1 MTDKVLRKFPILL
14 VEDDEIDA
22 EVVRRALK
30 KEHINGPLLHARD
43 GVEALEVLNA
53 EAGTQIAQPCL
64 ILLDIN
70 MPRMNGLEFLQEIRN
85 NDALKQNIAIILTTS
100 ARNEDKITA
109 YNLSVAG
116 YVLKEN
122 IGSLVEMLGQ
132 YCQINELP
140 TGGRAAFR

>member
-1 MTDKVLRKFPILL
+1 MKMATKTAQLPILL
-14 VEDDEIDA
+14 VEDDEIDT
-22 EVVRRALK
+22 ETIKRILR
-30 KEHINGPLLHARD
+30 KERISNPLFCASD
-43 GVEALEVLNA
+43 GVEALEMLNRNSPD
-53 EAGTQIAQPCL
+53 GIAQPCV

-70 MPRMNGLEFLQEIRN
+70 MPRMNGLEFLEQLRRDEK
-85 NDALKQNIAIILTTS
+85 LKKNVAFVLTTS

-122 IGSLVEMLGQ
+122 MGRLIELLGR

-140 TGGRAAFR
+140 AGNDA